1 MEARDRRAL
10 GLGLIPFGLTFYVSR
25 MNDGK
30 RPYRMRARADSTAA
44 TGERILDAAELS
56 FLEGDG
62 DEPTLAD
69 VAARSGVSV
78 QTLLRRFGNRDGVFT
93 AAIARMAAQVS
104 LQRGAAPVGDP
115 AGAVANLI
123 EHYEEVGDRV
133 LRVLEVASRNR
144 AVAQLTEM
152 GAAYHREWCKR
163 VFAPTL
169 ATLEPSERS
178 LRTAQLVA
186 VTDVYVWKL
195 LRRDQRLGRERT
207 EAAMLGL
214 VEPLTR
220 VTS

>member
-1 MEARDRRAL
+1 MGMTGRGRAV
-10 GLGLIPFGLTFYVSR
+10 YVLR
-25 MNDGK
+25 MSGGK

-62 DEPTLAD
+62 KEPTLAD
-69 VAARSGVSV
+69 VADRSGVSV
-78 QTLLRRFGNRDGVFT
+78 QTVLRRFGNRDGVIT
-93 AAIARMAAQVS
+93 AAIARMAAHVS

-115 AGAVANLI
+115 AGAVANLV
-123 EHYEEVGDRV
+123 EHYEEMGDRV
-133 LRVLEVASRNR
+133 VRMLEAAGRNKAIR
-144 AVAQLTEM
+144 QLTDL
-152 GAAYHREWCKR
+152 GFAYHREWCKR

-169 ATLEPSERS
+169 EALGPSERS

-186 VTDVYVWKL
+186 ATDVHVWKL

-207 EAAMLGL
+207 EAAMLGM

-220 VTS
+220 AD

>member
-1 MEARDRRAL
+1 
-10 GLGLIPFGLTFYVSR
+10 
-25 MNDGK
+25 
-30 RPYRMRARADSTAA
+30 MRARADAAVA

-56 FLEGDG
+56 FFEGDG
-62 DEPTLAD
+62 EEPTLAE

-78 QTLLRRFGNRDGVFT
+78 QTVLRRFGGRDGVLT
-93 AAIARMAAQVS
+93 AAVTRMATHVS

-115 AGAVANLI
+115 AGAVSNLI

-133 LRVLEVASRNR
+133 VRVLEEANRNKALR
-144 AVAQLTEM
+144 QLTKL
-152 GAAYHREWCKR
+152 GFAYHREWCKR

-169 ATLEPSERS
+169 EALDTQERA

-207 EAAMLGL
+207 ESAMLGM

-220 VTS
+220 TDG